1 MDKKGFT
8 LIELI
13 AVVVIMA
20 IIAMIATPNIINMI
34 DSGNKGKYISDAKI
48 FISKANTMY
57 KQEKHANKFSSDGKL
72 KLNNIEK
79 PLTTDPYGFKYV
91 LEDSYVR
98 IDTSDGIKK
107 IYIYLISCKADEA
120 GELTTEC
127 HSIEN
132 NGQPVLSSSLT
143 EDDVK

>member
-1 MDKKGFT
+1 MNKKGFT

-34 DSGNKGKYISDAKI
+34 DSGNKGKYVSDAKI

-57 KQEKHANKFSSDGKL
+57 KQEKHANKFINGKL
-72 KLNNIEK
+72 TLDNIEK
-79 PLTTDPYGFKYV
+79 PLTTDPYGFKYD
-91 LEDSYVR
+91 LANSYVT
-98 IDTSDGIKK
+98 IDTNTGIKK
-107 IYIYLISCKADEA
+107 ISIYLKSCKSDEA
-120 GELTTEC
+120 GNPTTEC
-127 HSIEN
+127 HSIGN
-132 NGQPVLSSSLT
+132 DGQPVSSSSLT

>member
-1 MDKKGFT
+1 MNKKGFT

-57 KQEKHANKFSSDGKL
+57 KQEGFDGDTLYLDKV
-72 KLNNIEK
+72 EK
-79 PLTTDPYGFKYV
+79 PLTIDPYGFKYV
-91 LEDSYVR
+91 LDKSYVK
-98 IDTSDGIKK
+98 ITINNGKK
-107 IYIYLISCKADEA
+107 EMYIYLISCKADEA
-120 GELTTEC
+120 GQPTTEC